1 MPNGYD
7 GDATEAVIAQIERFA
22 PGVRERIVGTATR
35 SPAEFEAGNANY
47 VGGDIITGANTARQI
62 LLRPRIGVDPY
73 ATGVP
78 GVYLCSAATP
88 PGPGRARDVRPQCG
102 ARGAARP
109 RRGRPM
115 SDAEAFVYLLRCRDG
130 TLYCGWTNDLER
142 RLRAH
147 SDGHRQPLH
156 AHPPAGQARLVC
168 PDGLALGG
176 DARGGADQAASAG
189 REAAT
194 DAHGTSP
201 PLTRLN
207 PAGVPADRGRVNP
220 AAPSMETTQG
230 VSLPTSR
237 PLVKRRLGDVVV
249 DLGYAE
255 REDVEAA
262 VATAVAARRPVGQVM
277 IDAGIV
283 NSDQLARALAE
294 RNGLPYANL
303 NMFEVDRGAANLVSP
318 LEARRYRAVPI
329 SFVDEQTLLVATSNP
344 ANVVGRD
351 DIAMATGYD
360 VQLAVT
366 SPEHLEHLINN
377 LAQAGAKVQR
387 ARRGGRGG
395 RGRGHP
401 HPVVELLE
409 SASEAPVVQLVH
421 SVIADAVERGAS
433 DIHFDP
439 RDGDMRVR
447 FRVDGVVID
456 TTTVPRKLVPGLVSR
471 IKIMAE
477 LDIAERQLPQ
487 DGRIGLTIDGRYVE
501 LRVATLPVM
510 RGESVVMRILDKDR
524 LVIELDRLGMAE
536 GDRRAIEDS
545 ISKIHGA
552 VLVTGPTGAGK
563 TTTLY
568 AAMTALNSPERTM
581 IAIEDPVEYE
591 LDGIKQVQVQTK
603 RGPDVRRGTPLDDPL
618 RSRHPDGG

>member
-1 MPNGYD
+1 M
-7 GDATEAVIAQIERFA
+7 E
-22 PGVRERIVGTATR
+22 
-35 SPAEFEAGNANY
+35 S
-47 VGGDIITGANTARQI
+47 
-62 LLRPRIGVDPY
+62 
-73 ATGVP
+73 
-78 GVYLCSAATP
+78 
-88 PGPGRARDVRPQCG
+88 
-102 ARGAARP
+102 
-109 RRGRPM
+109 
-115 SDAEAFVYLLRCRDG
+115 
-130 TLYCGWTNDLER
+130 TL
-142 RLRAH
+142 
-147 SDGHRQPLH
+147 
-156 AHPPAGQARLVC
+156 
-168 PDGLALGG
+168 
-176 DARGGADQAASAG
+176 
-189 REAAT
+189 
-194 DAHGTSP
+194 
-201 PLTRLN
+201 
-207 PAGVPADRGRVNP
+207 
-220 AAPSMETTQG
+220 G

-249 DLGYAE
+249 DLGYAD
-255 REDVEAA
+255 REDVESA
-262 VATAVAARRPVGQVM
+262 VATAIAARRPVGQVM

-283 NSDQLARALAE
+283 NPDQLARALAE
-294 RNGLPYANL
+294 RNGLPYVNL
-303 NMFEVDRGAANLVSP
+303 NLFEVDRGAANLVSP

-329 SFVDEQTLLVATSNP
+329 SFVDEQTLLVGTSNP

-377 LAQAGAKVQR
+377 LAQGSAKVQHALEESAEEAEEEER
-387 ARRGGRGG
+387 A
-395 RGRGHP
+395 
-401 HPVVELLE
+401 PVVELLE

-456 TTTVPRKLVPGLVSR
+456 STTVPRKLVPGLVSR

-477 LDIAERQLPQ
+477 LDIAERLLPQ
-487 DGRIGLTIDGRYVE
+487 DGRISLTIDGRYVE

-524 LVIELDRLGMAE
+524 LVIELDRLGMYE
-536 GDRRAIEDS
+536 DDRDTLRES
-545 ISKIHGA
+545 INKIHGA

-568 AAMTALNSPERTM
+568 AAMNELNSPERTM

-591 LDGIKQVQVQTK
+591 LDGIKQVQVQAK
-603 RGPDVRRGTPLDDPL
+603 RGLTFAAGLRSMIRSDPDVLMVGEIRDRETAQIAIESALTGHLVLSTLHTNDAPMAPARLIEMGIEPFLVASGIECVVAQRLARRLCEDCRVPAQYTAEEMAVNAFPSSGDVHAFEPGGCARCGGTGFRGRVGIYEVMRMTAEVRARILDRGSAMEIADAAMRGGMRPMREDGLAKVRMGVTSVPEVL
-618 RSRHPDGG
+618 RVLGT